1 MIRPSLAPAN
11 FIFLS
16 YPKLI
21 DKLDLFPRV
30 ACSLVRGARSWDGS
44 RVGRVS
50 GSSDCSNL
58 RHQLDFVIPCVNPDH
73 MLYVFRTEP
82 TRQVCRG
89 EKKWGMLL
97 GRPAHNLRRKKEMFY
112 LGSPVTPLK

>member
-50 GSSDCSNL
+50 GSTDCSNL
-58 RHQLDFVIPCVNPDH
+58 RPQLDFVIPCVNPDH

-82 TRQVCRG
+82 TLGRFAE
-89 EKKWGMLL
+89 EKKSGECCL
-97 GRPAHNLRRKKEMFY
+97 GVLH
-112 LGSPVTPLK
+112 TT